1 MGPLH
6 AVGCR
11 DSKMLLAYSSVS
23 HINLGV
29 YGLGV
34 ISSSAYTGNI
44 LLGVRHGYVSA
55 LMFYVVGT
63 CYVHTGTRQ
72 LYFLLGRLGGSSI
85 ITGLFSSVMVG
96 NGGFPPFLSF
106 WAELWLLL
114 SACTYAQLIV
124 VALGV
129 YFILAFYYSVF
140 IILHL
145 TKCGLLVKVDL
156 YIRLYLMAG
165 LVVLLD
171 LLMLVY

>member
-1 MGPLH
+1 LGPLH

-63 CYVHTGTRQ
+63 CYIHTGTRQ
-72 LYFLLGRLGGSSI
+72 LYFLLGRLGGSSV
-85 ITGLFSSVMVG
+85 ITVCSRRLWWETVGSHHSCHSGLS
-96 NGGFPPFLSF
+96 
-106 WAELWLLL
+106 
-114 SACTYAQLIV
+114 
-124 VALGV
+124 
-129 YFILAFYYSVF
+129 
-140 IILHL
+140 
-145 TKCGLLVKVDL
+145 CG
-156 YIRLYLMAG
+156 YC
-165 LVVLLD
+165 
-171 LLMLVY
+171 